1 MKTLKVFMGAF
12 LVGAVIFAGCKKD
25 EKKEATPDIK
35 STVPE
40 VAATEG
46 AYTVVWNA
54 VDYSDCNG
62 LVFAGN
68 YNGWNTEVENLAA
81 FEKIEGYTNWYK
93 AVIVPTSEITQL
105 EGKPCA
111 LAADGTFPSG
121 WDHQWIGSEEKPCE
135 LVKGEATFEVEY
147 ETETKMIVPTI
158 GGVVYVRSYQFK
170 VNPCVDEPEYEI
182 AFNLTLEQEV
192 ADTVKVYVVG
202 DFVENSWSS
211 ENPFA
216 YEMTRVDGKTFK
228 IEGIKAKIGREYK
241 YAANGSWDYEMVVAA
256 PSEGDTCSA
265 KSGNLKIADVT
276 MNDVIY
282 GFKNINASI
291 CPDEKPEPVEGVMYI
306 KCEAEGWTWKQM
318 AKAEDKEVYTF
329 TTTLLEGFAQVGANI
344 NTAAVDD
351 GSAWYPLETGDL
363 VAGDKV
369 LYTYDATVDPA
380 TLTIAK
386 AE

>member
-25 EKKEATPDIK
+25 ENKEANTPDIK

-68 YNGWNTEVENLAA
+68 YNGWSTEVEGMAK

-93 AVIVPTSEITQL
+93 AVIVPTSEITKL

-111 LAADGTFPSG
+111 LASDGTFPSG

-135 LVKGEATFEVEY
+135 VVKGEATFEVEY
-147 ETETKMIVPTI
+147 STETKMIVPTI

-170 VNPCVDEPEYEI
+170 VDPCVEEQEYEI
-182 AFNLTLEQEV
+182 AFNLTLGQEL
-192 ADTVKVYVVG
+192 ADDVKVYVIG
-202 DFVENSWSS
+202 DFVENGWTLD
-211 ENPFA
+211 A
-216 YEMTRVDGKTFK
+216 YEMTRVNNTTFK
-228 IEGIKAKIGREYK
+228 IDGIKAKIGREYK
-241 YAANGSWDYEMVVAA
+241 YAANASWNHEMVVNA

-265 KSGNLKIADVT
+265 KSAGLKIADVT
-276 MNDVIY
+276 MNDILF
-282 GFKNINASI
+282 GFDSINALI
-291 CPDEKPEPVEGVMYI
+291 CKEEAVEGVMYI
-306 KCEAEGWTWKQM
+306 KCEAEGWTWKEM
-318 AKAEDKEVYTF
+318 TKDAEKEIYTF
-329 TTTLLEGFAQVGANI
+329 STTLQENVTNVGANI
-344 NTAAVDD
+344 NNIADD
-351 GSAWYPLETGDL
+351 TDAQWFPLETGNL
-363 VAGDKV
+363 AAGDKV
-369 LYTYDATVDPA
+369 VYTYDATVETP
-380 TLTIAK
+380 TLVIAK
-386 AE
+386 AVE